1 MSDYNKHKQR
11 TAVRNLREFIAEIQ
25 ENDELDV
32 EILDVGDGL
41 AIAKKK

>member
-1 MSDYNKHKQR
+1 MTIISIR